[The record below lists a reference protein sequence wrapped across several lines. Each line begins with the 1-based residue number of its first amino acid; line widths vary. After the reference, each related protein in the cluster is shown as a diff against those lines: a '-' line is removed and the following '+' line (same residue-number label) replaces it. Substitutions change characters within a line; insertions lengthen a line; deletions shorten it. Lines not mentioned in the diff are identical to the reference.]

1 MEDLL
6 AAILIKLKSSAFD
19 PALSTQTPLDF
30 VDAMKRLPFFFFFD
44 DDEKTTKLIILH
56 DMLFGSFI
64 S

>member
-6 AAILIKLKSSAFD
+6 AAILIKLKSPAFD
-19 PALSTQTPLDF
+19 RALSTQTPLDF
-30 VDAMKRLPFFFFFD
+30 VDAMKRLPFFFFD

>member
-30 VDAMKRLPFFFFFD
+30 VDAMKRLPFFFFLMMM
-44 DDEKTTKLIILH
+44 KRPP
-56 DMLFGSFI
+56 S
-64 S
+64 

>member
-1 MEDLL
+1 MGDLL
-6 AAILIKLKSSAFD
+6 AAILIKLKSPAFD
-19 PALSTQTPLDF
+19 PALSTQTLLNF
-30 VDAMKRLPFFFFFD
+30 VDAMKRLPFLFY